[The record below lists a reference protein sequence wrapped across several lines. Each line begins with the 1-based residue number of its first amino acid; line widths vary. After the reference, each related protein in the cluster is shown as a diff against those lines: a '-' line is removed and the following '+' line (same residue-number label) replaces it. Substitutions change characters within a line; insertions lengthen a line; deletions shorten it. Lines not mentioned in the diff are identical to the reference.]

1 MLEVLVED
9 WVRGHLAALVVGTK
23 YHGHHWRVFDVRSAL
38 IAQHQEAAYL
48 FSIWFTSDVAQVT
61 TISTTL
67 LYINTFQFEIK
78 PLSLPA
84 TPMAEV
90 IENAAKGKDVMTA
103 VKEKIEEFINGRSND
118 NKNELPQDYLL
129 STTDSIAALL
139 VEMKSGESPR
149 DIDSDA
155 TVVTANKTPNHWVSP
170 NKSEEEDDE
179 VPSSGVPS
187 SMDVS
192 PSTDDLQ
199 FELSSVSDTI
209 KRLIDVFAARK
220 EDAENNS
227 DSDFDYE
234 YETGFTKVES
244 NDVENVD
251 LTVIGKRIE
260 MVGTPT
266 ALANA
271 ANEALPEALLYASSK
286 SFVNIIHGEKEIM
299 LIIPSVVS
307 F

>member
-1 MLEVLVED
+1 
-9 WVRGHLAALVVGTK
+9 
-23 YHGHHWRVFDVRSAL
+23 
-38 IAQHQEAAYL
+38 
-48 FSIWFTSDVAQVT
+48 
-61 TISTTL
+61 
-67 LYINTFQFEIK
+67 
-78 PLSLPA
+78 
-84 TPMAEV
+84 MAEV
-90 IENAAKGKDVMTA
+90 IENITAAKGKDIMTA
-103 VKEKIEEFINGRSND
+103 VKEKIEEFINGGSND

-139 VEMKSGESPR
+139 VEMRSGESPR

-199 FELSSVSDTI
+199 LELSSVSDTI

-244 NDVENVD
+244 NDIENVD
-251 LTVIGKRIE
+251 LAVGKRIE
-260 MVGTPT
+260 MVSTPT
-266 ALANA
+266 ALTNV

>member
-1 MLEVLVED
+1 
-9 WVRGHLAALVVGTK
+9 
-23 YHGHHWRVFDVRSAL
+23 
-38 IAQHQEAAYL
+38 
-48 FSIWFTSDVAQVT
+48 
-61 TISTTL
+61 
-67 LYINTFQFEIK
+67 
-78 PLSLPA
+78 
-84 TPMAEV
+84 MAEV
-90 IENAAKGKDVMTA
+90 IEDNAAKGKDIMTA
-103 VKEKIEEFINGRSND
+103 VKEKIEEFINGGSND

-139 VEMKSGESPR
+139 VEMRSGESPR

-199 FELSSVSDTI
+199 LELSSVSDTI

-244 NDVENVD
+244 NDIENVD
-251 LTVIGKRIE
+251 LAVGKRIE
-260 MVGTPT
+260 MVSTPT
-266 ALANA
+266 ALTNV

>member
-1 MLEVLVED
+1 MNMVELVE
-9 WVRGHLAALVVGTK
+9 
-23 YHGHHWRVFDVRSAL
+23 
-38 IAQHQEAAYL
+38 
-48 FSIWFTSDVAQVT
+48 
-61 TISTTL
+61 
-67 LYINTFQFEIK
+67 N
-78 PLSLPA
+78 
-84 TPMAEV
+84 
-90 IENAAKGKDVMTA
+90 NAAKGKDMMTA
-103 VKEKIEEFINGRSND
+103 VKEKIEEFIHGGGNND
-118 NKNELPQDYLL
+118 SKNELPQDYLL
-129 STTDSIAALL
+129 STTDSVAALL

-170 NKSEEEDDE
+170 NTSEEEDDA

-187 SMDVS
+187 SMNVS

-199 FELSSVSDTI
+199 LELSSVSDTI

-234 YETGFTKVES
+234 YETGFTKEES
-244 NDVENVD
+244 NDVKNID
-251 LTVIGKRIE
+251 MTVIGKRMEIE
-260 MVGTPT
+260 TISSPT
-266 ALANA
+266 ALTSIAT
-271 ANEALPEALLYASSK
+271 EVLPEAVLYASSK

-299 LIIPSVVS
+299 LIIPSLVR